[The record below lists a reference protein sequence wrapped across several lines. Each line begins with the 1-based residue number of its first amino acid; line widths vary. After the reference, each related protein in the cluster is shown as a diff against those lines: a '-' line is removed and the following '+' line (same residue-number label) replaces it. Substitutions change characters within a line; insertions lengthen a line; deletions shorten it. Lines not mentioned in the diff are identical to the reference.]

1 MKLLPVIILTIFLVS
16 GCDSFRG
23 PTGPQGEHGEK
34 GEQGEKG
41 EKGYTGGE
49 GEQGEKGEAV
59 YTEIS
64 VDEEKG
70 SLFISEAS
78 WSYEKG
84 LFSSGPLVVT
94 GLAKNTGTTALEYVK
109 IYINSY
115 DSADQIISLHSDYIG
130 SIFDTLKPGQQ
141 TWFKTTDYGC
151 DKEPNKVTY
160 GYSFDT
166 TVTVPAPK
174 ISSGAKLN

>member
-1 MKLLPVIILTIFLVS
+1 MKLLPVIILTIFLFS
-16 GCDSFRG
+16 GCDSLRG

-34 GEQGEKG
+34 GETGVGEKG
-41 EKGYTGGE
+41 EKGDTGGK
-49 GEQGEKGEAV
+49 GDKGEKGETV

-70 SLFISEAS
+70 SLFISESS

-94 GLAKNTGTTALEYVK
+94 GLAKNVGTTILEYVEIHIK
-109 IYINSY
+109 AYN
-115 DSADQIISLHSDYIG
+115 SADQIISSDYDYLDVYY
-130 SIFDTLKPGQQ
+130 FNPGHEI
-141 TWFKTTDYGC
+141 WFKITDYGC
-151 DKEPNKVTY
+151 NKEPNKVTL
-160 GYSFDT
+160 GYCFDT
-166 TVTVPAPK
+166 TVFVPAPK